1 VLLLVAFLVALIGTL
16 SVAHEEA
23 KFASEKNLG
32 AGIMVMMFAMPV
44 FGLLALSLMFWILGL
59 LNLVY
64 RGLVNRSKQVIA
76 D

>member
-1 VLLLVAFLVALIGTL
+1 LLAAFIIAMIGML

-23 KFASEKNLG
+23 RFAGEKNLG
-32 AGIMVMMFAMPV
+32 AGILMMMFAMPV
-44 FGLLALSLMFWILGL
+44 FGLIGLSLIFWVLGL

-64 RGLVNRSKQVIA
+64 RVLVDRSKQIIA

>member
-1 VLLLVAFLVALIGTL
+1 VLLLVAFLIAIVGTL

-23 KFASEKNLG
+23 RFAGEKNLG
-32 AGIMVMMFAMPV
+32 AGILVMMFAMPV
-44 FGLLALSLMFWILGL
+44 FGLLCLSLIFWVLGL

-64 RGLVNRSKQVIA
+64 RGLVNRSKQITA

>member
-1 VLLLVAFLVALIGTL
+1 LLAAFIIAMIGTL

-23 KFASEKNLG
+23 RFAGEKNLG
-32 AGIMVMMFAMPV
+32 AGILVMMFAMPV
-44 FGLLALSLMFWILGL
+44 FGLFGLSLIFWVLGL

-64 RGLVNRSKQVIA
+64 RVLVDRSKQIIA